1 MSGHAKFSPSGASIW
16 LNCPASLRLSEGM
29 PDTTNEA
36 SELGTKKHQTAEE
49 MLLGLEVTHKEFA
62 DDVQPYVD
70 FVQRET
76 HPAMHWHRMIER
88 RVHLTDECYGT
99 ADILAVRG
107 IHDGKVIDLKT
118 GRIPVSAKDN
128 PQLQI
133 YAAAA
138 AKEFGVRQVHTII
151 WQNGEVSTDV
161 LSGADFEKITN
172 RVLNAQAQV
181 DTAKPV
187 PGEHCTWCKARA
199 VCRER
204 ALHVLNVA
212 GSDRTTDGDLS
223 VLLTHARQAADWAA
237 DIEERAQKALADGAQ
252 VPGYKLVA
260 GTTRRKWREDAVAT
274 LKELGLDDLFE
285 ESLIPIGRAEK
296 LLGREA
302 AGLLS
307 VATEKPPGKPTVVDE
322 TDPRPSIGQTINLK
336 DF

>member
-1 MSGHAKFSPSGASIW
+1 MSHAKFSPSGAGIW

-29 PDTTNEA
+29 PDTTNAA

-62 DDVQPYVD
+62 ADVQPYVD
-70 FVQRET
+70 YVKRET
-76 HPAMHWHRMIER
+76 SPAMHWHRMIER
-88 RVHLTDECYGT
+88 RVYLTDECYGT

-107 IHDGKVIDLKT
+107 IHDAKVIDLKT

-138 AKEFGVRQVHTII
+138 AKEFGVRQVQVVI

-161 LSGADFEKITN
+161 LAGPDFEKITN

-181 DTAKPV
+181 DTAKPF

-212 GSDRTTDGDLS
+212 GSDRTTDDDLS

-260 GTTRRKWREDAVAT
+260 GSTKRRWTDNALEIIE
-274 LKELGLDDLFE
+274 ELGFTE
-285 ESLIPIGRAEK
+285 LITVRKPMGITDVERA
-296 LLGREA
+296 LGKREA

-307 VATEKPPGKPTVVDE
+307 VATEKPPGKPTVVVSS
-322 TDPRPSIGQTINLK
+322 DPRPGIGFGGD

>member
-1 MSGHAKFSPSGASIW
+1 M
-16 LNCPASLRLSEGM
+16 
-29 PDTTNEA
+29 
-36 SELGTKKHQTAEE
+36 
-49 MLLGLEVTHKEFA
+49 
-62 DDVQPYVD
+62 
-70 FVQRET
+70 
-76 HPAMHWHRMIER
+76 
-88 RVHLTDECYGT
+88 
-99 ADILAVRG
+99 
-107 IHDGKVIDLKT
+107 
-118 GRIPVSAKDN
+118 
-128 PQLQI
+128 
-133 YAAAA
+133 
-138 AKEFGVRQVHTII
+138 
-151 WQNGEVSTDV
+151 
-161 LSGADFEKITN
+161 
-172 RVLNAQAQV
+172 
-181 DTAKPV
+181 

-260 GTTRRKWREDAVAT
+260 GSTKRRWRDDAAAT

-307 VATEKPPGKPTVVDE
+307 VATEKPPGKPTVVDQ

-336 DF
+336 DFT

>member
-1 MSGHAKFSPSGASIW
+1 VEHP
-16 LNCPASLRLSEGM
+16 E
-29 PDTTNEA
+29 
-36 SELGTKKHQTAEE
+36 H
-49 MLLGLEVTHKEFA
+49 V
-62 DDVQPYVD
+62 DDAQPYVD

-76 HPAMHWHRMIER
+76 SGAMHWHRMIER
-88 RVHLTDECYGT
+88 RVHLTAECFGT

-118 GRIPVSAKDN
+118 GRIPVSAKN
-128 PQLQI
+128 NTQLAI

-151 WQNGEVSTDV
+151 WQNGQTSTDV
-161 LSGADFEKITN
+161 LAGPDFEKIER
-172 RVLNAQAQV
+172 RVLDAQAQV

-260 GTTRRKWREDAVAT
+260 GTTRRKWREDAAAT

-285 ESLIPIGRAEK
+285 ESLIPIGQAEK